1 MNNSSL
7 NEKAVERLEESLR
20 REERVVRKEE
30 REERKRVDTSTIVE
44 VLVPRQP
51 TVKIKLKGEIT
62 AIESGPLAL
71 RIRLVRLAL
80 PRPYI
85 RLTSI
90 ELSRLCI
97 PKLRVLVKEPENIR
111 ISTEDPLQVQLYE
124 PIPLSIK
131 LKPPRD
137 ISVRLL
143 ADFKP
148 IELGKAIPLLLKAAS
163 SPVIRLPVYP
173 APSISSKKA
182 ICGLRLGP
190 REEKIKVEAPVET
203 PVGKPPKIE
212 GGKAGI
218 RRVPIPKLIG
228 ELRSVIGSMGKRPV
242 CLILEKRPGDSYVM
256 ALALICGEIYR
267 IFKGGKPEPR
277 YVSTG
282 LKDEIERYL
291 RGGDRI
297 FIVDDSES
305 QLLPPLGTITS
316 AKELWEKVNLDL
328 LLDRLRELFFQDFGF
343 IIFHVSGWSEE
354 LEKRFKKEAFIDAI
368 RISSPSW
375 PLEVKREIA
384 RICWGFE
391 DSEGTS
397 FDEIF
402 TSAKSKFESELNK
415 VLSNWRIGLYIKADK
430 EASDEH
436 EAAKRI
442 VVECLARELGAM
454 EEDEVVELLKKGVID
469 TECEF
474 EGGRADVCLK
484 TRDGRIVRFLEI
496 ETLYGRGMKVLEELF
511 RKTIL
516 KYKGY
521 SKEVN
526 IVFLTGILALL
537 FANDLIEMKEEAL
550 KEYDLNVKFYLLN
563 IKERRLVPLDEVFEN
578 LEKLFKRQGESGQQL
593 LSDSDVEALWQIYS
607 EKLREAGINPQDP
620 RYKRIFESIL
630 DYSASR
636 EENLKRLLEELEAIM
651 RSSRGS
657 HVNQRS

>member
-1 MNNSSL
+1 MNGSSL
-7 NEKAVERLEESLR
+7 NEKTMEKFEGSLR

-30 REERKRVDTSTIVE
+30 HREKRQVDASTTKVP
-44 VLVPRQP
+44 VPRQP
-51 TVKIKLKGEIT
+51 LIKIKLKEEIT
-62 AIESGPLAL
+62 AIESRPLAL
-71 RIRLVRLAL
+71 RIRQVRLVL

-85 RLTSI
+85 RLMSI
-90 ELSRLCI
+90 EPGKPCI
-97 PKLRVLVKEPENIR
+97 PKLKVIVREPENIR
-111 ISTEDPLQVQLYE
+111 ISTEEPLQVQLYE
-124 PIPLSIK
+124 PIPPLIK
-131 LKPPRD
+131 LKPPKD

-143 ADFKP
+143 TGFEP
-148 IELGKAIPLLLKAAS
+148 VELGKAIPLLLRTAS
-163 SPVIRLPVYP
+163 PPVIRLLVRP
-173 APSISSKKA
+173 APHVSSKRAVCKL
-182 ICGLRLGP
+182 GLSP
-190 REEKIKVEAPVET
+190 REK
-203 PVGKPPKIE
+203 KIE
-212 GGKAGI
+212 IVAETTIKKLPPGIEKGKAGI
-218 RRVPIPKLIG
+218 RRAPTPELFAG
-228 ELRSVIGSMGKRPV
+228 LRSVINSIGGKPV
-242 CLILEKRPGDSYVM
+242 CLILEKRPGDLYVM

-267 IFKGGKPEPR
+267 MFRGGKPEPR
-277 YVSTG
+277 YISTG

-297 FIVDDSES
+297 FIIDDSES
-305 QLLPPLGTITS
+305 QLLPPLSNITS

-328 LLDRLRELFFQDFGF
+328 LLDRLRELPFQDFGF

-384 RICWGFE
+384 RICWGFK
-391 DSEGTS
+391 DGEGTS

-402 TSAKSKFESELNK
+402 TSAKSRFESELNK
-415 VLSNWRIGLYIKADK
+415 VLSNWRIGLYIKVD
-430 EASDEH
+430 EGASDEH

-484 TRDGRIVRFLEI
+484 TPNGVRFFEV
-496 ETLYGRGMKVLEELF
+496 ETLYGRGRRVLEELF

-526 IVFLTGILALL
+526 IVFLTGIPALL
-537 FANDLIEMKEEAL
+537 FVNDLIEMKEEAL

-563 IKERRLVPLDEVFEN
+563 IKERRLVLLDEVFEN
-578 LEKLFKRQGESGQQL
+578 LEKLFKRQGESGQHL

-607 EKLREAGINPQDP
+607 EKLREADINPQDP

-636 EENLKRLLEELEAIM
+636 EENLKRLLEELEDIV

-657 HVNQRS
+657 YVNQRS